1 MYRFFPIWLILM
13 KVAQLVFLYRT
24 HTDLVSH
31 GFYLDKCI
39 DLIEGFHAI
48 HSFPY
53 VELETRATEADKG
66 PFLAIFEGGHLMKMA
81 LFTFSLKI
89 DSNIW
94 NIPTIFFW
102 NAQYVYFISP
112 NYIPTLERI
121 FFRIFFLPNKTFVRI
136 GHIYLI

>member
-1 MYRFFPIWLILM
+1 MTGTRDLVNVAVSTPWELYPTKWPVLVN
-13 KVAQLVFLYRT
+13 VAQLVFLYRT

-66 PFLAIFEGGHLMKMA
+66 PFLSILEGGLLMKMA
-81 LFTFSLKI
+81 LFPFSLK
-89 DSNIW
+89 
-94 NIPTIFFW
+94 
-102 NAQYVYFISP
+102 
-112 NYIPTLERI
+112 
-121 FFRIFFLPNKTFVRI
+121 
-136 GHIYLI
+136 